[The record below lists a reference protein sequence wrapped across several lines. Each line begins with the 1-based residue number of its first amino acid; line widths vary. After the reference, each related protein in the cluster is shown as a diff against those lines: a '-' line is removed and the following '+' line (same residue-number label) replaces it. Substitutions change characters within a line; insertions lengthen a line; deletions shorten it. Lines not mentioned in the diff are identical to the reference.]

1 MVRALTE
8 ELVRLVPNHTNSTAI
23 NSTEKNSTNYRRP
36 RSLTTLKLEVVA
48 ERARK
53 MKRIKE
59 SLAAGSY
66 KVDQRDV
73 AVALMKNFSED
84 DLK

>member
-1 MVRALTE
+1 MVRAETQE
-8 ELVRLVPNHTNSTAI
+8 FTAI
-23 NSTEKNSTNYRRP
+23 INNQVEEKTVVNRRP

-59 SLAAGSY
+59 ALGSGTY
-66 KVDQRDV
+66 TVQSE
-73 AVALMKNFSED
+73 AVAKVLMKSYSEN

>member
-8 ELVRLVPNHTNSTAI
+8 ELVRLVPNHTNSTHI
-23 NSTEKNSTNYRRP
+23 NSTENNSTNYRRP

-66 KVDQRDV
+66 NVDQRDV
-73 AVALMKNFSED
+73 AVVLMKNFNED

>member
-1 MVRALTE
+1 ME
-8 ELVRLVPNHTNSTAI
+8 NMN
-23 NSTEKNSTNYRRP
+23 NKNFTSSIIESNKIGVTTKSKIKRP

-59 SLAAGSY
+59 ALSNEGY
-66 KVDQRDV
+66 KVESKLI
-73 AVALMKNFSED
+73 AESLMNNFSED

>member
-1 MVRALTE
+1 MENLNNKNFASSIIDSNKTE
-8 ELVRLVPNHTNSTAI
+8 VSNKSKI
-23 NSTEKNSTNYRRP
+23 KRP

-59 SLAAGSY
+59 ALSSGGYKIESKLIAESL
-66 KVDQRDV
+66 
-73 AVALMKNFSED
+73 MNNFSED

>member
-1 MVRALTE
+1 MGVVDFMVRAETQEFKAVFNTIQTE
-8 ELVRLVPNHTNSTAI
+8 NTKVVN
-23 NSTEKNSTNYRRP
+23 RRP

-53 MKRIKE
+53 MKRIRE
-59 SLAAGSY
+59 ALASGTYNVQPDQVARSLI
-66 KVDQRDV
+66 KV
-73 AVALMKNFSED
+73 FSED